1 MHPSDPRPW
10 SRRLR
15 RAVTGALLV
24 VPFAVAG
31 VVATATSASGSG
43 YHDVATDAGATS
55 ISPTLCAHCHQDLSH
70 VVTL

>member
-15 RAVTGALLV
+15 RPVTGALLV
-24 VPFAVAG
+24 VPVAVAG